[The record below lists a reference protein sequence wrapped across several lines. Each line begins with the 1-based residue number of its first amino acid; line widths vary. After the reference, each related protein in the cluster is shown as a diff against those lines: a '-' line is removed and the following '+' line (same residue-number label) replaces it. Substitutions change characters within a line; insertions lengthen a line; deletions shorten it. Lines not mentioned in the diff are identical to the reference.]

1 MSKKATFLENIKRDS
16 LHCCRVFSRYRWI
29 NKPENVASTYA
40 SFWGKRSHQAAKI
53 WAKIVTVAA
62 IKRRVQ
68 KNRRRKNK
76 DLIKTS
82 SVGGRRRKSDL
93 QHWTIRT
100 MAKRPPGLHSS
111 QRNSRRGPRKKER
124 KDLSNPFNISDT
136 HKCFVRMI
144 HSKAWENHVRR
155 CNTPKWELPS
165 IPPTSSKNPP
175 QREKTETETK
185 LASKRTNAQG
195 ENGKVEIKVLPKLHT
210 VYHAEKGSSLSLTT
224 GLESILWK

>member
-1 MSKKATFLENIKRDS
+1 MWH
-16 LHCCRVFSRYRWI
+16 LHTPPSG
-29 NKPENVASTYA
+29 
-40 SFWGKRSHQAAKI
+40 GKRSHQAAKI
-53 WAKIVTVAA
+53 WAKNVTVAA

-82 SVGGRRRKSDL
+82 SVGGRQRKSDL

-100 MAKRPPGLHSS
+100 MAKRPPGLHLS

-136 HKCFVRMI
+136 HKCFVRTI

-165 IPPTSSKNPP
+165 IPPHFFEESTTERKDRN
-175 QREKTETETK
+175 RNKT
-185 LASKRTNAQG
+185 G
-195 ENGKVEIKVLPKLHT
+195 EQEN
-210 VYHAEKGSSLSLTT
+210 
-224 GLESILWK
+224 